1 MTSADDTGPTDLTT
15 DLPQALE
22 AWTRL
27 LGAAGVVTAPAELAA
42 VEAATFTTEQRI
54 PVIVRPSTRD
64 EVRECLRIAHAAR
77 VPIYPISAGKNWGL
91 GSRVPT
97 QSGSVLLD
105 LGRLDRIISFDN
117 ELGLLRV
124 EPGVTFQRAYD
135 FLVDHGSRFFLS
147 STGASPEASLIGNA
161 VERGDGA
168 GPYSDR
174 FAHMTDL
181 EVMLSTGET
190 LRGGFERYGVGAGEH
205 RWGVGPWLDGL
216 FSQSNFGVV
225 TAATFHLAPLPRSLS
240 VVHFRVSDADSLPAL
255 FDAIRE
261 LRMEG
266 TLRAPTGIWNDYRIV
281 SAEMRASDPHAPKN
295 VDEVRAWAKSLF
307 GGGGWFGAT
316 PVYAAT
322 EEQGKAAAARIR
334 ELLGPRVDFL
344 SVERRSGDP
353 TVGDE
358 LFDDMDPAARFFQG
372 IPHEASLRS
381 TYWRKKHCP
390 DGDLDPDRDHCGVH
404 WLCAAVPLRG
414 EAVAEAIASTEV
426 AYAKHHL
433 DPLIA
438 AVAVSER
445 VAYMIPMIVYDRD
458 EPGAEDRARACHDEL
473 LADYIDSGWLPYRLG
488 VQSMD
493 ALPVATDDSAAV
505 LERIK
510 RAFDPAGVIAPGRYD
525 VR

>member
-1 MTSADDTGPTDLTT
+1 MTEPSQPLA
-15 DLPQALE
+15 QALG

-27 LGAAGVVTAPAELAA
+27 LGAAHVVTEPAELAA
-42 VEAATFTTEQRI
+42 AVRATFPTDQCI
-54 PVIVRPSTRD
+54 PAMLRPGNRD
-64 EVRECLRIAHAAR
+64 EVRECLRIAHDAR
-77 VPIYPISAGKNWGL
+77 VPVYPVSAGKNWGL

-97 QSGSVLLD
+97 RTGSVLLD
-105 LGRLDRIISFDN
+105 LSRLDRIVHFDG

-124 EPGVTFQRAYD
+124 EAGVTFQRAYD
-135 FLVDHGSRFFLS
+135 FLVEQGSRFFLS
-147 STGASPEASLIGNA
+147 STGASPQASLVGNA

-174 FAHMTDL
+174 IAHVTDL
-181 EVMLSTGET
+181 EVMLATGET
-190 LRGGFERYGVGAGEH
+190 LRGGFDRYGAGAGEH

-240 VVHFRVSDADSLPAL
+240 VVHFRLSSAKGLPAA
-255 FDAIRE
+255 FDAVRE

-281 SAEMRASDPHAPKN
+281 SAEMRASDPGAPKSS
-295 VDEVRAWAKSLF
+295 DEVRAWAKQAL
-307 GGGGWFGAT
+307 GGGGWFGVT

-334 ELLGPRVDFL
+334 ELLAPHVDL
-344 SVERRSGDP
+344 LRVERRSGEP
-353 TVGDE
+353 TAGDE
-358 LFDDMDPAARFFQG
+358 LFDSMDPAARFFQG

-381 TYWRKKHCP
+381 TYWRKDHCP
-390 DGDLDPDRDHCGVH
+390 DKGLDPDRDRCGVH

-414 EAVAEAIASTEV
+414 EEVAEAIASTEV
-426 AYAKHHL
+426 AYAKYRF

-458 EPGAEDRARACHDEL
+458 EPGADERAQACHDEL

-488 VQSMD
+488 IQSMD
-493 ALPVATDDSAAV
+493 ALPSATDDSAAV

-510 RAFDPAGVIAPGRYD
+510 RVFDPAGVIAPGRYD